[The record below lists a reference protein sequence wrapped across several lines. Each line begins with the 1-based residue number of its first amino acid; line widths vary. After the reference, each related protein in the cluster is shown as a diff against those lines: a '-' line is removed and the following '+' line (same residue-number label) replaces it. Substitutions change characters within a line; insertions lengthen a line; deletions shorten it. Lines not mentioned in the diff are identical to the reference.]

1 MMPPVVFGRVNY
13 YFENMNKLKRP
24 VQIFCTFFFT
34 LVVFVNSVFPELPQR
49 PSGPVADFANVIDTD
64 TELKINILARK
75 LWMDAGFGLLL
86 VTVDSTGN
94 LSPDSF
100 LTLICREWR
109 VWTKEK
115 PMGAVLLLTRE
126 PPKVVLQAGEG
137 SKEYLTP
144 EACVSMG
151 KKIDMNSSQASVISE
166 QSLSTVTALAEMVFR
181 KENLPRG
188 ELPLFSA
195 RQNRPVPSAAEFL
208 QRYRTI
214 IISLGMASVLL
225 IVAVLMRFASRRT
238 KRSFPKEPF
247 GNVLSGD
254 GFGGRLLR
262 KER

>member
-1 MMPPVVFGRVNY
+1 MLPVVFGRVNY
-13 YFENMNKLKRP
+13 YFENMNKLTRP
-24 VQIFCTFFFT
+24 VQIFCTFFFP

-75 LWMDAGFGLLL
+75 LWIEAGFGLLL

-94 LSPDSF
+94 LSPDSL

-166 QSLSTVTALAEMVFR
+166 QSLSMVTALAETVFR
-181 KENLPRG
+181 KENLPRA
-188 ELPLFSA
+188 ELPRFSA
-195 RQNRPVPSAAEFL
+195 RRKRPVPSAAGFL
-208 QRYRTI
+208 RRYRNG
-214 IISLGMASVLL
+214 IISLGTFAVLL
-225 IVAVLMRFASRRT
+225 AVTVVLRLVSRRT
-238 KRSFPKEPF
+238 LRSIPKEPF
-247 GNVLSGD
+247 GNVLTGD